1 MSHEPV
7 MIEVSATVS
16 ILHQGVF
23 FRAGGRY
30 QVDVS
35 QPRIQGLI
43 NSRYL
48 AVVNGDYVA
57 QAVGGEPLAVD
68 HPGLG
73 DAAGDTMGD
82 RQSEDAEVEMASPE
96 PKAKRKKVK

>member
-1 MSHEPV
+1 

-30 QVDVS
+30 QVDMS
-35 QPRIQGLI
+35 EPRIQGLI

-48 AVVNGDYVA
+48 AVVNSDYAARVA
-57 QAVGGEPLAVD
+57 GGESPAVD
-68 HPGLG
+68 NPDLG
-73 DAAGDTMGD
+73 GVAGDTVDD
-82 RQSEDAEVEMASPE
+82 RQSSDAE
-96 PKAKRKKVK
+96 PKVARKKAAKKPE